1 MRWMTDTIAGR
12 TIIVLLFGL
21 GTILGLAHF
30 LYQKG
35 IEQEIA
41 HGNSERLA
49 DRLILLSN
57 TITTLDASAR
67 DEAAHRLS
75 GGTLELHW
83 ARDPLA
89 TPGGALDDATIALR
103 DRLIARLPS
112 PAADRLIVGTSRI
125 STPDH
130 GSNRDT
136 SDPHTSLLSLELADG
151 SWLNVTLVK
160 VLGTRSAAPSILLS
174 AMLGTVGIIAI
185 SILMGRWLTRPLD
198 QLAAGARQ
206 LFKSSHNPDLKE
218 AGTREV
224 RTLATAINELQ
235 HRISGLMN
243 ARTQM
248 LAAVSH
254 DLRTPLTRLRLRSA
268 KVQDTETRR
277 NIEADLNEMEQ
288 MIDAVLDFLKT
299 DSEAEP
305 NEQVDLS
312 AVLQTIADDAADAGQ
327 SVEVR
332 APRNLVIRG
341 RHLALKRAL
350 NNLVQNAVRY
360 AGSAIVE
367 ASADGEQVRIAIRDD
382 GPGISP
388 DKLEAVFEPFYR
400 VEASRGRATGG
411 HGLGLTVARSI
422 ARAHGGDVVLTNRLH
437 GGIEAVV
444 TLPESR
450 RRSEGRRDA
459 FDRPA

>member
-21 GTILGLAHF
+21 GTILGLAHY

-35 IEQEIA
+35 IEREVA
-41 HGNSERLA
+41 SGNVERLV
-49 DRLILLSN
+49 DRLIFLSD
-57 TITTLDASAR
+57 TITTLEPSVR

-75 GGTLELHW
+75 GGSIELHW
-83 ARDPLA
+83 AREPLA
-89 TPGGALDDATIALR
+89 TAGGLLDSETVALR
-103 DRLIARLPS
+103 DHLIQRVPKLAS
-112 PAADRLIVGTSRI
+112 GGLIVG
-125 STPDH
+125 STRVGSVEH
-130 GSNRDT
+130 GSPRDGN
-136 SDPHTSLLSLELADG
+136 DHHTTLLSLALADG

-160 VLGTRSAAPSILLS
+160 VLATRTASPSILLS
-174 AMLGTVGIIAI
+174 AGLGALGIIAI

-198 QLAAGARQ
+198 QLASGARQ
-206 LFKSSHNPDLKE
+206 LFQTSHNAQLPE
-218 AGTREV
+218 TGTREV
-224 RTLATAINELQ
+224 RTLAAAINELQ
-235 HRISGLMN
+235 HRIGGLIT

-268 KVQDTETRR
+268 RVQDRETRQS
-277 NIEADLNEMEQ
+277 IENDLDEMEQ
-288 MIDAVLDFLKT
+288 MIDAVLEFLRT
-299 DSEAEP
+299 DKEAEAT
-305 NEQVDLS
+305 EHVDIS

-327 SVEVR
+327 NVEVR

-350 NNLVQNAVRY
+350 TNLVQNAVRY

-367 ASADGEQVRIAIRDD
+367 ASAGSDGIRIVIRDD
-382 GPGISP
+382 GPGISA

-422 ARAHGGDVVLTNRLH
+422 MRAHGGDVVLVNRTPCGL
-437 GGIEAVV
+437 EAVV
-444 TLPESR
+444 ALPAME
-450 RRSEGRRDA
+450 RSVI
-459 FDRPA
+459 